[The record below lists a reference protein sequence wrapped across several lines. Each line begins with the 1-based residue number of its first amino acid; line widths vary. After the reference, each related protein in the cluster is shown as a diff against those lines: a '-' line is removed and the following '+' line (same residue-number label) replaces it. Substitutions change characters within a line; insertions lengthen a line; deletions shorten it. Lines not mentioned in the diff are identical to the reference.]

1 MHSLALS
8 ARPEALATS
17 GRMPSKLSAA
27 APLRSTDTA
36 KLRLA
41 HASNMHSQILSGPS
55 VGVGLKA
62 RPSLQRTGVCMSPEN
77 LAVLK
82 SLAIRPSQSIVP
94 SIQPIVIGLQQAGYV
109 TNGPSGWIAT
119 AKGCEALERQRAVE

>member
-1 MHSLALS
+1 
-8 ARPEALATS
+8 
-17 GRMPSKLSAA
+17 
-27 APLRSTDTA
+27 
-36 KLRLA
+36 
-41 HASNMHSQILSGPS
+41 
-55 VGVGLKA
+55 
-62 RPSLQRTGVCMSPEN
+62 MSPQN

-119 AKGCEALERQRAVE
+119 AKGCEVLERQRAVE